1 MYRDHF
7 ISAIIPALNEERS
20 IALVLA
26 DLPEEIDEVI
36 VCDNGSV
43 DQTAAIARQAGA
55 QVVTEAERG
64 YGAACLKAAQAL
76 NPKTDV
82 ILFLDADY
90 SDHPEQAL
98 RLIGPLINGAADLVI
113 GSRMME
119 PESRAALPPVARFGN
134 WLAVSLM
141 RRLWKTD
148 FTDLGPF
155 RAIRYESFCALGMR
169 DRNFG
174 WTVEMQIRAA
184 KLGLRSTEI
193 AVSYRKRVGRSK
205 ISGTI
210 VGSIRAGAK
219 ILYLIF
225 REALTRGATTRD
237 AVAPDQN
244 PH

>member
-1 MYRDHF
+1 MYRGHF

-26 DLPEEIDEVI
+26 DLPAEIDEVI

-43 DQTAAIARQAGA
+43 DQTAAVALSAGA
-55 QVVTEAERG
+55 RVVTESERG
-64 YGAACLKAAQAL
+64 YGAACLKAAEAL

-82 ILFLDADY
+82 IVYLDADY
-90 SDHPEQAL
+90 SDYPEQAL
-98 RLIGPLINGAADLVI
+98 TLLDPLVNGEADLVI
-113 GSRMME
+113 GSRMIE

-134 WLAVSLM
+134 WLATSLM

-148 FTDLGPF
+148 FSDLGPF
-155 RAIRYESFCALGMR
+155 RAIRYESYRALGMR
-169 DRNFG
+169 DRDFG

-184 KLGLRSTEI
+184 KLRLRTTEI
-193 AVSYRKRVGRSK
+193 AVSYRERIGSSK

-210 VGSIRAGAK
+210 RGSIRAGTK

-225 REALTRGATTRD
+225 REAVTKDR
-237 AVAPDQN
+237 
-244 PH
+244 

>member
-1 MYRDHF
+1 MYRGHF

-26 DLPEEIDEVI
+26 DLPAEIDEVV

-43 DQTAAIARQAGA
+43 DKTAAVALSAGA
-55 QVVTEAERG
+55 RVVTESERG
-64 YGAACLKAAQAL
+64 YGAACLKAAEAL

-82 ILFLDADY
+82 IVYLDADY
-90 SDHPEQAL
+90 SDYPEQAL
-98 RLIGPLINGAADLVI
+98 SLLGPLVNGEADLVI
-113 GSRMME
+113 GSRMIE

-134 WLAVSLM
+134 WLATSLM

-148 FTDLGPF
+148 FSDLGPF
-155 RAIRYESFCALGMR
+155 RAIRYESYRALDMR
-169 DRNFG
+169 DRDFG

-184 KLGLRSTEI
+184 KLGLRTTEI
-193 AVSYRKRVGRSK
+193 AVSYRERIGSSK

-210 VGSIRAGAK
+210 RGSIRAGTK

-225 REALTRGATTRD
+225 REAVTKDR
-237 AVAPDQN
+237 
-244 PH
+244 